1 MNQEKI
7 LTLIDSPYITEK
19 ASKLASEKNQVVFK
33 VNINANKLEIKKAVE
48 KLFNTTKAGEEFNQ
62 LLLNL
67 YQ

>member
-33 VNINANKLEIKKAVE
+33 VNINANKLEIKKAYKIIHY
-48 KLFNTTKAGEEFNQ
+48 KLNKGTICRH
-62 LLLNL
+62 
-67 YQ
+67 

>member
-1 MNQEKI
+1 MEIENPPVVNNKKEYVE
-7 LTLIDSPYITEK
+7 LAID
-19 ASKLASEKNQVVFK
+19 L
-33 VNINANKLEIKKAVE
+33 ANKENLLEIKKYYQKRAIE